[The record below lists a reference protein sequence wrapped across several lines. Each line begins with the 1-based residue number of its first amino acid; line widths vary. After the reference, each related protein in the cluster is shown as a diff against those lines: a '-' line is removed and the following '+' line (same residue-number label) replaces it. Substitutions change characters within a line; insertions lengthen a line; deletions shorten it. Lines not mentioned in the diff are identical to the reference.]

1 MTEFVMYF
9 EVAVR
14 CFCEVQKEERPS
26 KWSDGCPSAVGIERI
41 EIEAPEGKLAL
52 TLEDLTNHILDEHP
66 DAIEME
72 AWERLD

>member
-1 MTEFVMYF
+1 MIEFVMHF

-14 CFCEVQKEERPS
+14 CYCEVQKAERMTWDYP
-26 KWSDGCPSAVGIERI
+26 GCPAAVGIERI

-52 TLEDLTNHILDEHP
+52 TLEDLTNHIIDEHQ

-72 AWERLD
+72 AWEHTD